1 MLGGS
6 AAGQAGRW
14 YLLCFNKAK
23 EGLGM
28 SGAEISSRAN
38 LSAETVHG
46 ALLTTAELL
55 GPAGPEL
62 DLEQISQLFDLA
74 WRHRDHRDRTVSA
87 CRAVLALLTMALL
100 AMALLT
106 MAMAGPASR
115 ARPRADHGAPLRREP
130 CARRDTCV

>member
-1 MLGGS
+1 
-6 AAGQAGRW
+6 
-14 YLLCFNKAK
+14 
-23 EGLGM
+23 M

-100 AMALLT
+100 AMALLAMALLAMALLT